1 MEKNSDAKLRDE
13 SPVRMLTGNFDRA
26 FITDLLKTNKE
37 VNLDEKIKEYYKIL
51 CTQVSMLDT
60 HIDTVLQKHEQD
72 FLNAFKCQMF
82 SLYGQ
87 LKELKKKNDE
97 NEIRLKRDE
106 QLNSLQKSL
115 DWFREEAIKLGES
128 NQFYKKEADKWKA
141 KAESLQDDRNFLENQ
156 LKNTKRKLKLMQMEK
171 KEAENDSLH
180 SSNIINPLD
189 INNFTPSSKTGEI
202 IEDLYS
208 KFFNQ
213 GSFLFELEKFFHDL
227 EVKYNDSI
235 RFLKGSLESE
245 KKKVKQ
251 VTAQQSS
258 MFFVKSDLEN
268 LFLECVEE
276 VRKEISRRKAKNL
289 VEQKYTKRSKT
300 SQREERMV
308 MTPSDKRKILELL
321 ISNEQV
327 LILLYEK
334 LFPHRASQYSN
345 LPKPENKGQDETLPN
360 LEELLRQVP
369 TKPNIP
375 KTWSFP
381 NRGRSVI

>member
-1 MEKNSDAKLRDE
+1 
-13 SPVRMLTGNFDRA
+13 
-26 FITDLLKTNKE
+26 
-37 VNLDEKIKEYYKIL
+37 
-51 CTQVSMLDT
+51 
-60 HIDTVLQKHEQD
+60 
-72 FLNAFKCQMF
+72 MF

-106 QLNSLQKSL
+106 QLNTLQKSL

-128 NQFYKKEADKWKA
+128 TQFYKKESDKWKA

-156 LKNTKRKLKLMQMEK
+156 LKTAKRKLKLLELDK
-171 KEAENDSLH
+171 HEEEEDSLK
-180 SSNIINPLD
+180 SSMAPSNSTLPK
-189 INNFTPSSKTGEI
+189 FSPSSKTGEV
-202 IEDLYS
+202 IEEIFNKY
-208 KFFNQ
+208 FNQ
-213 GSFLFELEKFFHDL
+213 GTFLQELEKFFYDL
-227 EVKYNDSI
+227 EVKFNDSI
-235 RFLKGSLESE
+235 RHLKTSLENE

-251 VTAQQSS
+251 ITAQQSS
-258 MFFVKSDLEN
+258 TFFVKSDLEN

-276 VRKEISRRKAKNL
+276 VRKDISRRKAKNL
-289 VEQKYTKRSKT
+289 VDQKYPKRSKT
-300 SQREERMV
+300 SQHDERLV

-345 LPKPENKGQDETLPN
+345 LPRPDTKGQDEALPN
-360 LEELLRQVP
+360 LEELLKQVP
-369 TKPNIP
+369 VKPHIP
-375 KTWSFP
+375 KTWSFQ